1 MEVDLGMVGWWHAQY
16 SELWQKAFD
25 HAVEQQVALIRE
37 VAGTEAALQHA
48 RAVIDLRSPAARRI
62 NEELSAKAAMTPSAE
77 MTLTQFYWSYFKP
90 VCLGST
96 CALGV
101 ANYERIMRA
110 WMLLMGDPPLK
121 AITAATLA
129 IFRDRVAK
137 LPGLKGLGYV
147 SLVTVNNYMRWLQAV
162 IDKSG
167 PPMRGQRDA
176 AGVLDRVPWIKLAVA
191 PLKMPRTVPDVLL
204 NQLYT
209 GLVAAEVPRVDGF
222 KPPAWWRCLIVLTLN
237 TGLRRGTLF
246 GLKMSDIDWQKRTI
260 LIRPSNNK
268 SRKVFSVHLN
278 ETAYRHLLAIRTDR
292 EKVFPWPHCSR
303 CFHTTFHRLQNASGI
318 AQEEHFGLHAL
329 RRTLATMLY
338 EQSPGA
344 AQIALGHSDQRT
356 TQAHYVAP
364 NAMVARALD
373 ALPQPEAFTGRLDG
387 AA

>member
-1 MEVDLGMVGWWHAQY
+1 
-16 SELWQKAFD
+16 
-25 HAVEQQVALIRE
+25 
-37 VAGTEAALQHA
+37 
-48 RAVIDLRSPAARRI
+48 
-62 NEELSAKAAMTPSAE
+62 
-77 MTLTQFYWSYFKP
+77 
-90 VCLGST
+90 
-96 CALGV
+96 
-101 ANYERIMRA
+101 
-110 WMLLMGDPPLK
+110 
-121 AITAATLA
+121 
-129 IFRDRVAK
+129 
-137 LPGLKGLGYV
+137 
-147 SLVTVNNYMRWLQAV
+147 
-162 IDKSG
+162 
-167 PPMRGQRDA
+167 
-176 AGVLDRVPWIKLAVA
+176 
-191 PLKMPRTVPDVLL
+191 
-204 NQLYT
+204 
-209 GLVAAEVPRVDGF
+209 
-222 KPPAWWRCLIVLTLN
+222 LTLN

-373 ALPQPEAFTGRLDG
+373 ALPQPEAFKGRLDG